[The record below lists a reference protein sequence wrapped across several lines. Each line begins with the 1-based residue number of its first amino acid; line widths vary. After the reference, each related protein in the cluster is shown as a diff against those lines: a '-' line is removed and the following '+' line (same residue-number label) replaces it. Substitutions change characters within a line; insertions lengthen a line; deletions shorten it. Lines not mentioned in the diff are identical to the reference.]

1 MDNTTANVSDAVVKE
16 EVLES
21 NARPTD
27 KEIVDQLIKQAKFA
41 EDHYR
46 KLVSQFE
53 ENLKKNFQK
62 YFSL

>member
-1 MDNTTANVSDAVVKE
+1 MDNTTANVSDAVVKK

-21 NARPTD
+21 NTRPTD
-27 KEIVDQLIKQAKFA
+27 KEILDQLIKQAKFA

-53 ENLKKNFQK
+53 ENLRKTFLKGF
-62 YFSL
+62 

>member
-1 MDNTTANVSDAVVKE
+1 MDNTTANVSDAVVKKE
-16 EVLES
+16 ILES
-21 NARPTD
+21 NTRPTD

-53 ENLKKNFQK
+53 ENLRKTLLKGF
-62 YFSL
+62 

>member
-1 MDNTTANVSDAVVKE
+1 MNNTNVSDVTIKE
-16 EVLES
+16 QTVES
-21 NARPTD
+21 STKPTD

-53 ENLKKNFQK
+53 ENLRKTLLKVF
-62 YFSL
+62 